1 MEASLDYN
9 RVKIID
15 ISTNATVPNNDLAY
29 LMYYLKCV
37 FTVLKCNQ
45 FSNLTN
51 YNNFAN
57 LSDSDIN
64 QLMKLIKLFNPEL
77 MIKIK
82 VFVLNEELD
91 RSNRFFK
98 ITNESMNF
106 HANQE
111 IVIGGIVTNFAEIMV
126 YRSKWLIDV
135 YYSPLNRLI
144 KRVNSQQNL
153 RTVNSIITPSNPY
166 AFSNPGPYR
175 NDEVC
180 CCNIF

>member
-15 ISTNATVPNNDLAY
+15 VTTDAYVPNNDIAY

-45 FSNLTN
+45 FSELTN

-64 QLMKLIKLFNPEL
+64 ELMRLIKLFNPEI
-77 MIKIK
+77 MIGLK
-82 VFVLNEELD
+82 VFVLKEDLD
-91 RSNRFFK
+91 FCNRFYK
-98 ITNESMNF
+98 ITNETMNI
-106 HANQE
+106 HANEE
-111 IVIGGIVTNFAEIMV
+111 IVIGGIATKYSKIML
-126 YRSKWLIDV
+126 YRSRWLIDA
-135 YYSPLNRLI
+135 YYSPLNRLT
-144 KRVNSQQNL
+144 KRVNSVKNL

-166 AFSNPGPYR
+166 AFSNTYN

-180 CCNIF
+180 CCTIF

>member
-1 MEASLDYN
+1 MKASLDYN

-15 ISTNATVPNNDLAY
+15 ISTDATVPNNDLAY

-91 RSNRFFK
+91 CSNRFFK

-111 IVIGGIVTNFAEIMV
+111 IVIGGIVTNFSEIMV

-135 YYSPLNRLI
+135 YHSPLNRLT

-166 AFSNPGPYR
+166 AFSNTYR